1 MATPPTEEIRTAPDI
16 GTPAGRYAAVQAMT
30 LAQRLLALDDLWT
43 AFADSAVNS
52 EDRLTV
58 EEVGVIERLVGE
70 IRDGLYLLDG
80 AAYEV
85 RTMLAASD
93 DETVAEALDAIS
105 ESSGGPFQLR
115 SLLTSALPD
124 YEPRSAAI
132 TACDYLRENW
142 GAESDLLGEKLA
154 AVQSGEAPPGDW
166 RFPFKCA
173 AFLMVVG
180 AGVAAT
186 IITGGAP
193 VAVGLAV
200 TNGVGGGVLGW
211 TKAGCPDVL
220 GAIGGGRR

>member
-1 MATPPTEEIRTAPDI
+1 
-16 GTPAGRYAAVQAMT
+16 MT

-43 AFADSAVNS
+43 TFADSAVNGG
-52 EDRLTV
+52 DRLGN
-58 EEVGVIERLVGE
+58 EEVEVIERLVGD

-93 DETVAEALDAIS
+93 DETVAEALDVIS
-105 ESSGGPFQLR
+105 ESSGVPLQLG
-115 SLLTSALPD
+115 SLLTSELPD
-124 YEPRSAAI
+124 YEPRSAVIA
-132 TACDYLRENW
+132 ACDYIRENW
-142 GAESDLLGEKLA
+142 SAESDLLGDKLA
-154 AVQSGEAPPGDW
+154 AIQRGDAPPGDW

-173 AFLMVVG
+173 AFLLVVG

-186 IITGGAP
+186 IVTGGAP

-211 TKAGCPDVL
+211 TQAGCPNVL